1 MCVCRFLQFFFS
13 CSRAN
18 STYKKTTHTDRLF
31 MQVAPTTPPPPA
43 RASSPPPHKKT
54 QRSSC
59 IKVANTEPRRLV
71 DMKILVDRVNNVN
84 LGVVMQSKVIQNKM
98 IIVSTTHTVVLC
110 AADETVIEIHPS
122 KPEIL
127 GHTLSFENCF

>member
-1 MCVCRFLQFFFS
+1 
-13 CSRAN
+13 
-18 STYKKTTHTDRLF
+18 
-31 MQVAPTTPPPPA
+31 
-43 RASSPPPHKKT
+43 
-54 QRSSC
+54 
-59 IKVANTEPRRLV
+59 
-71 DMKILVDRVNNVN
+71 MKILVDCVNNVN
-84 LGVVMQSKVIQNKM
+84 LGVVMQSKVIHNKM